1 MISSTMPPTS
11 TLNVFYSCDDAG
23 GSPVLSP
30 SPNEIFPQKYYWS
43 VLSCKDIPGK
53 YSESLP
59 LGELTFSTQVHTH
72 KSSHFGFPLGVSYL
86 T

>member
-59 LGELTFSTQVHTH
+59 LGELTFLVPRYISI
-72 KSSHFGFPLGVSYL
+72 KALILGFPSV
-86 T
+86 